1 VTDLAPQQGD
11 TPWEHLHRGQR
22 WNPVRELVAS
32 RPPGDRALITLA
44 RDGARR
50 EWTFGELLD
59 GSGSLAGALVERG
72 VQRGSVVL
80 ALVGN
85 TIEYPL
91 LMLACLRIG
100 AVLLPCSEQ
109 LRAKDIALRVERARP
124 VLIVCDERNRGVV
137 DAARTPCPVLPVPDA
152 SLLDGHDAPPFAELA
167 ATDPAF
173 VLFTS
178 GTSGEP
184 KLVTHGQ
191 RYLTG
196 QHLQAHNW
204 LAAEPG
210 ELVWSTAAPGWSKST
225 RNTFLAPWLCG
236 AVALLQDRRFDPAER
251 LATIR
256 AEGVNVLCMA
266 PTEYRLIAT
275 HGPIG
280 ELPSLRRAVTAG
292 EAMGVP
298 AHEAWR
304 AQTGLSIAD
313 GYGQTETGHLAGV
326 RPGEQAPPGS
336 MGRPLPDVRVRIVD
350 GELCVD
356 ASTVP
361 TFFLGYTPAAEP
373 SPDGLWHTGDQVRQ
387 DEDGWLYFQA
397 RVDDVIV
404 SAGYRIGPAEVES
417 VLLGHPAVRESAV
430 IGVPDPDRGEV
441 VAAVVVLR
449 DGFAPSDEL
458 ARELQDFVKAET
470 APYKYPRLVRFAD
483 ALPKTNSGKIH
494 RAALRSRS
502 PR

>member
-1 VTDLAPQQGD
+1 
-11 TPWEHLHRGQR
+11 
-22 WNPVRELVAS
+22 
-32 RPPGDRALITLA
+32 
-44 RDGARR
+44 
-50 EWTFGELLD
+50 
-59 GSGSLAGALVERG
+59 
-72 VQRGSVVL
+72 
-80 ALVGN
+80 
-85 TIEYPL
+85 
-91 LMLACLRIG
+91 
-100 AVLLPCSEQ
+100 
-109 LRAKDIALRVERARP
+109 
-124 VLIVCDERNRGVV
+124 
-137 DAARTPCPVLPVPDA
+137 
-152 SLLDGHDAPPFAELA
+152 
-167 ATDPAF
+167 
-173 VLFTS
+173 
-178 GTSGEP
+178 
-184 KLVTHGQ
+184 
-191 RYLTG
+191 
-196 QHLQAHNW
+196 
-204 LAAEPG
+204 
-210 ELVWSTAAPGWSKST
+210 
-225 RNTFLAPWLCG
+225 
-236 AVALLQDRRFDPAER
+236 
-251 LATIR
+251 
-256 AEGVNVLCMA
+256 
-266 PTEYRLIAT
+266 
-275 HGPIG
+275 
-280 ELPSLRRAVTAG
+280 
-292 EAMGVP
+292 
-298 AHEAWR
+298 
-304 AQTGLSIAD
+304 
-313 GYGQTETGHLAGV
+313 
-326 RPGEQAPPGS
+326 